1 MWIIAMCRSVV
12 YDPHAGMLICEDSGE
27 VIEERLPEEIHPVYS
42 VGCCNKASQGAPYI
56 PDLGKLSREVFEVA
70 SRLRIPRYA
79 LYTAISI
86 ARYIE
91 TRTTIRKSRLH
102 SYTAAVI
109 KVSAKIHGLNIGIKD
124 ITRAM
129 GISKKDLRHFIPCL
143 SVAWWAAD
151 TIYKDIKKRQV
162 HAQVEEERV
171 LPIPA

>member
-1 MWIIAMCRSVV
+1 MCRSVV

-42 VGCCNKASQGAPYI
+42 VGCCNKALQGAPYI

-91 TRTTIRKSRLH
+91 NRTTIRKSRLY
-102 SYTAAVI
+102 SYTAAVL
-109 KVSAKIHGLNIGIKD
+109 KVSAEIHGLNIGIKD
-124 ITRAM
+124 IARAM
-129 GISKKDLRHFIPCL
+129 GLFRS
-143 SVAWWAAD
+143 
-151 TIYKDIKKRQV
+151 
-162 HAQVEEERV
+162 
-171 LPIPA
+171 